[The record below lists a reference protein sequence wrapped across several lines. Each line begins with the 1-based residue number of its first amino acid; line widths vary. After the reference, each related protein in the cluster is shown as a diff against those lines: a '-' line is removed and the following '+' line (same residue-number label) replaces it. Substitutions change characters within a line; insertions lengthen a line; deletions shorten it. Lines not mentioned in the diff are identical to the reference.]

1 MSKTIVTFEKNWR
14 GYAAGET
21 AGFDVSVAASLVE
34 AGYASEMGK
43 QAAKKGK
50 AAVEGAAPAA
60 KKAESDAGAAA
71 NDKANEL
78 ADDNGK
84 P

>member
-21 AGFDVSVAASLVE
+21 AGFDAGVAESLIGSGYAVE
-34 AGYASEMGK
+34 AGKPAS
-43 QAAKKGK
+43 KKGK
-50 AAVEGAAPAA
+50 AGADGSAPAS
-60 KKAESDAGAAA
+60 KKPDGEEGSAPAG
-71 NDKANEL
+71 KANEQV
-78 ADDNGK
+78 DESGK

>member
-21 AGFDVSVAASLVE
+21 AGFDVGVADSLIESGFATE
-34 AGYASEMGK
+34 AGKPTS
-43 QAAKKGK
+43 KKGK
-50 AAVEGAAPAA
+50 AGAEGSAVAS
-60 KKAESDAGAAA
+60 KKPENEDGSASTG
-71 NDKANEL
+71 KANEQ
-78 ADDNGK
+78 ADDSGK